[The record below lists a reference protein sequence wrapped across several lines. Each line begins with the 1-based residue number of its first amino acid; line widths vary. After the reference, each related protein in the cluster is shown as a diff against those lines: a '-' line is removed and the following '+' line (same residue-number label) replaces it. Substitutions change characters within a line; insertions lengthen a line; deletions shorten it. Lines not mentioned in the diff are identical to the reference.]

1 MEHLI
6 LYKPQQNGVVERKNR
21 PMKEMETSLLHAKH
35 TPPSLWAEVVKY
47 ASYLHNRVPH
57 KSVVGVTPFKALH
70 GHKPNVSHLRV
81 FGSTAWAR
89 IPMDKRKAFQA
100 QSRECI
106 LLGYAEDTKTYKLMD
121 VATRKCFIQHSVQFE
136 ED

>member
-1 MEHLI
+1 MEHSVI
-6 LYKPQQNGVVERKNR
+6 YTPQQNGMAERKNISL
-21 PMKEMETSLLHAKH
+21 KEMETCLLQAKNI
-35 TPPSLWAEVVKY
+35 PPCLWDEIVNY
-47 ASYLHNRVPH
+47 TSYIQNRVPH
-57 KSVVGVTPFKALH
+57 KSVVGATPFESLH
-70 GHKPNVSHLRV
+70 GHKPNVSHLIV
-81 FGSTAWAR
+81 FGSKYWAR
-89 IPMDKRKAFQA
+89 IPIDKRKAFQA